1 MFVCYNYADNFL
13 HLCIE
18 TYESQTCLTLAKNSS
33 IVEKF
38 LTFFRPQYGVN
49 FLKKTNL
56 VFWRNGLLFFFFEE
70 SASQTRASSR
80 VSTV

>member
-33 IVEKF
+33 IMEKF

-49 FLKKTNL
+49 FLKKQS
-56 VFWRNGLLFFFFEE
+56 LFFGETDCCFF
-70 SASQTRASSR
+70 SLKRAR
-80 VSTV
+80 AKRELQAA